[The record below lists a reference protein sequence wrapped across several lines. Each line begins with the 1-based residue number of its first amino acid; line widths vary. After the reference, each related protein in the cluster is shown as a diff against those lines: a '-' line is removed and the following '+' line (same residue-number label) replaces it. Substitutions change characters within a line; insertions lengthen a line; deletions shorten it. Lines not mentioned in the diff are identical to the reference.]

1 MPIRVENDLPARAV
15 LESEN
20 IFMMGMNRAEMQEI
34 RPLEI
39 LILNLMPVKPDYE
52 TQLLRALSNTPLQ
65 VNVTYLNVSTHHSK
79 NTPASHINKFYTTF
93 DQIKENCYDGMIL
106 TGAPVEDMDFE
117 QVNYWGELTEIM
129 EWTKKHVT
137 STLYV
142 CWGAMAGMYF
152 HFGIPKVSFQK
163 KLFGIYRH
171 RVLDRCDPLT
181 RSFDDVFDAPH
192 SRYSGVRREDV
203 VGNPELQLLAESK
216 EAGVYLVKSKDGRH
230 VFLFGHPEYDRMSLD
245 AEYRRDLAK
254 GINIQ
259 VPENYYENDDPDTT
273 PLLTWRGHANT
284 LYTNW
289 LNYYVYQV
297 TPYQLTRS
305 PKTTV

>member
-79 NTPASHINKFYTTF
+79 NTSASHINKFYTTF
-93 DQIKENCYDGMIL
+93 DQIRENCYDGMIL
-106 TGAPVEDMDFE
+106 TGAPVEDLDFT

-129 EWTKKHVT
+129 EWTKYHVT
-137 STLYV
+137 STLYI
-142 CWGAMAGMYF
+142 CWGAMAGMYY
-152 HFGIPKVSFQK
+152 HFGIPKVTFKK
-163 KLFGIYRH
+163 KLFGIYKH

-192 SRYSGVRREDV
+192 SRYSGVRKEDV
-203 VGNPELQLLAESK
+203 VQNPELQLLAESQ
-216 EAGVYLVKSKDGRH
+216 EAGVYLVKSTDGRH

-245 AEYRRDLAK
+245 AEYRRDLSK

-259 VPENYYENDDPDTT
+259 LPENYYEEDDPDTT

-297 TPYQLTRS
+297 TPYRLT
-305 PKTTV
+305 KK

>member
-39 LILNLMPVKPDYE
+39 LILNLMPIKPDYE

-297 TPYQLTRS
+297 TPYQLTRT

>member
-93 DQIKENCYDGMIL
+93 DQIRENFYDGMIL
-106 TGAPVEDMDFE
+106 TGAPVEDMEFE
-117 QVNYWGELTEIM
+117 QVNYWGELTQIM
-129 EWTKKHVT
+129 EWTKCHVT

-142 CWGAMAGMYF
+142 CWGAMAGMYY
-152 HFGIPKVSFQK
+152 HFGIPKVPFDR

-203 VGNPELQLLAESK
+203 VGHTELQLLAESE

-254 GINIQ
+254 GIDIQ

-297 TPYQLTRS
+297 TPYHLTGKR
-305 PKTTV
+305 

>member
-1 MPIRVENDLPARAV
+1 
-15 LESEN
+15 
-20 IFMMGMNRAEMQEI
+20 
-34 RPLEI
+34 
-39 LILNLMPVKPDYE
+39 
-52 TQLLRALSNTPLQ
+52 
-65 VNVTYLNVSTHHSK
+65 
-79 NTPASHINKFYTTF
+79 
-93 DQIKENCYDGMIL
+93 MIL
-106 TGAPVEDMDFE
+106 TGAPVEDMEFE
-117 QVNYWGELTEIM
+117 QVNYWEELTQIM
-129 EWTKKHVT
+129 EWTKRHVT

-142 CWGAMAGMYF
+142 CWGAMAGMYY
-152 HFGIPKVSFQK
+152 HFGIPKVQFDK

-171 RVLDRCDPLT
+171 RVLDRCDPLM

-203 VGNPELQLLAESK
+203 VEHADLQLLAESE

-230 VFLFGHPEYDRMSLD
+230 IFLFGHPEYDRMSLD

-254 GINIQ
+254 GIDIQ

-297 TPYQLTRS
+297 TPYHLTGER
-305 PKTTV
+305 

>member
-79 NTPASHINKFYTTF
+79 NTSASHINKFYTTF
-93 DQIKENCYDGMIL
+93 DQIRENCYDGMIL
-106 TGAPVEDMDFE
+106 TGAPVEDLDFT

-129 EWTKKHVT
+129 EWTKYHVT
-137 STLYV
+137 STLYI
-142 CWGAMAGMYF
+142 CWGAMAGMYY
-152 HFGIPKVSFQK
+152 HFGIPKVTFKK
-163 KLFGIYRH
+163 KLFGIYKH

-192 SRYSGVRREDV
+192 SRYSGVRKEDV
-203 VGNPELQLLAESK
+203 VQNPELQLLAESQ
-216 EAGVYLVKSKDGRH
+216 EAGVYLVKSTDGRH
-230 VFLFGHPEYDRMSLD
+230 VFLFGHPRMTGCLWMQNIGGIC
-245 AEYRRDLAK
+245 RRESTYSCQK
-254 GINIQ
+254 ITMKRMIRIQ
-259 VPENYYENDDPDTT
+259 HPF
-273 PLLTWRGHANT
+273 
-284 LYTNW
+284 
-289 LNYYVYQV
+289 
-297 TPYQLTRS
+297 
-305 PKTTV
+305 

>member
-20 IFMMGMNRAEMQEI
+20 IFMMGMDRAEMQEI

-79 NTPASHINKFYTTF
+79 NTSATHINKFYTTF
-93 DQIKENCYDGMIL
+93 DQIRENNYDGMIL
-106 TGAPVEDMDFE
+106 TGAPVEDMEFE
-117 QVNYWGELTEIM
+117 KVNYWGELTQIM
-129 EWTKKHVT
+129 EWTKCHVT

-142 CWGAMAGMYF
+142 CWGAMAGMYY
-152 HFGIPKVSFQK
+152 HFSIQKIQFEK

-203 VGNPELQLLAESK
+203 VNHPNLQLLAESK
-216 EAGVYLVKSKDGRH
+216 EAGVYLAKSRDGRH

-254 GINIQ
+254 GIPIQ

-273 PLLTWRGHANT
+273 PLLTWRGHANS

-297 TPYQLTRS
+297 TPYRLNQM
-305 PKTTV
+305 P